1 MNRSATDTA
10 EETRRERER
19 ERDKRT
25 EKTENGNKK
34 EKEERRREEERN
46 RTYRCTGAAYAP
58 VGRASIHDNGH
69 GASVARG
76 AYARPIGARE
86 LLRADLIAAETYD

>member
-1 MNRSATDTA
+1 MAETTHGLNRSATDTA
-10 EETRRERER
+10 EDAGRKREREKNGR
-19 ERDKRT
+19 RLDGNEMKKGKR
-25 EKTENGNKK
+25 K
-34 EKEERRREEERN
+34 RN

-69 GASVARG
+69 GASVAR